1 MGDLTLCGG
10 AGCIINWLA
19 DGTDSFGDEPF
30 VAAGDWSNRQEAV
43 ESGGM

>member
-1 MGDLTLCGG
+1 MSVALYEWLAGDLTLCGG

-30 VAAGDWSNRQEAV
+30 VAAGD
-43 ESGGM
+43 